1 MRRNQRHPERSEG
14 SHCDGGDATHRNHV
28 MLNEVKDL
36 AVTFRSSL
44 CFAEEAE
51 LHSA

>member
-1 MRRNQRHPERSEG
+1 VKDLTVMAAMQPIAIN
-14 SHCDGGDATHRNHV
+14 V